1 MRSLVAGL
9 AVAVGLLAIALGSAH
24 ASPAAAAKA
33 GTALKCQHPSVHDA
47 HSRWEVVFGLEST
60 TAKAAKL
67 KATAISRGF
76 AKAGIEV
83 ECNGWSVA
91 NAGFKSRATALG
103 VLKQAKA
110 KGFTGAA
117 LEDS

>member
-24 ASPAAAAKA
+24 ASPVAVRS
-33 GTALKCQHPSVHDA
+33 GTVLQCQHPSVHDA

-60 TAKAAKL
+60 LAKAEKL
-67 KATAISRGF
+67 KASAISRGF
-76 AKAGIEV
+76 AKAGVEV
-83 ECNGWSVA
+83 ECNGYSVA
-91 NAGFKSRATALG
+91 NAGFKSRATALA

-110 KGFTGAA
+110 KGFTRAVV
-117 LEDS
+117 EDS